1 MWMALIFNHRRKK
14 WMTGSSQLANSTCE
28 KTYCFSS
35 FGKKILLRV
44 KLGDFP
50 PGFYFL
56 TDVAISNFRTNHC
69 SCCFSHKFDS
79 PLHSLTVVRTDGRTN
94 GRNLPPF
101 YSTSSPTGAAA
112 QKWRRQPLRAKK
124 QPWLLGSE
132 KNDKD
137 YHWWHGNSHD
147 FLDLDEKKMTKTTID
162 VKERAMTWIWE
173 SSYLQYQN
181 SPEMQWFT
189 ACP

>member
-1 MWMALIFNHRRKK
+1 MGVKICSTLWNMWMALIFNHRRKK
-14 WMTGSSQLANSTCE
+14 WMTGSSQLANSTFE

-79 PLHSLTVVRTDGRTN
+79 PLHSLTVVRKDGQSLLKSWISLVYFNESFISQYKSVRRYRWNFSSFYRT
-94 GRNLPPF
+94 L
-101 YSTSSPTGAAA
+101 SPTSFI
-112 QKWRRQPLRAKK
+112 
-124 QPWLLGSE
+124 LGNG
-132 KNDKD
+132 KN
-137 YHWWHGNSHD
+137 
-147 FLDLDEKKMTKTTID
+147 
-162 VKERAMTWIWE
+162 
-173 SSYLQYQN
+173 
-181 SPEMQWFT
+181 
-189 ACP
+189 